1 MPCPLTTHPGVG
13 GVGLAGTPLHY
24 KGTPFHRIIPGFMAQ
39 GGDVTHF
46 NGTGGESIHN
56 FGSAFADECIDNPHF
71 GPGCLGLA
79 NAGKPDTNKS
89 QFYVC
94 FRATPWL
101 DTKSQVI
108 GRMCSGFDILKKIEK
123 CGSEDGTPL
132 RRVSVCDS
140 GEFILAR
147 EKAKEKKA
155 AEALAM
161 MPKIF
166 DDQMPGYPNAFE
178 WFVVDLR
185 RMRQCELTD
194 LHKQKIVFRRE
205 LQEKLGAEY
214 QDSIMNEEW
223 HAHLI
228 AKYVENKQGQ
238 YPTAKCDE
246 EVLRSEAAA
255 VVSAQLAAQDEAE
268 AVLYQEARMKWSSLS
283 DREYNYYDEMARML
297 PLAMDRIQSAA
308 KTKKFEPQVFEAYM
322 DLTKDRP

>member
-1 MPCPLTTHPGVG
+1 M
-13 GVGLAGTPLHY
+13 
-24 KGTPFHRIIPGFMAQ
+24 
-39 GGDVTHF
+39 
-46 NGTGGESIHN
+46 
-56 FGSAFADECIDNPHF
+56 
-71 GPGCLGLA
+71 
-79 NAGKPDTNKS
+79 
-89 QFYVC
+89 
-94 FRATPWL
+94 
-101 DTKSQVI
+101 
-108 GRMCSGFDILKKIEK
+108 K
-123 CGSEDGTPL
+123 CNEQ
-132 RRVSVCDS
+132 
-140 GEFILAR
+140 
-147 EKAKEKKA
+147 EKKA